1 MAAGTIEEAWFDS
14 VAVFDSDCDDDYQS
28 VIDANRGVSIEHVHK
43 PGELSKRHSAHISE
57 SIRNSD
63 AEFLDVDATNSHGK
77 CDRRVNEANEPVF
90 LDEFSSV
97 DAGSKRDDGDLHNCG
112 ILPCN
117 CLSCL
122 PSTDQGSLSSS
133 PPNSTRKKDP
143 TKHSFKW
150 SGKATLFSSKT
161 ILQKPLAGSQVPLC
175 STEKKMLDCW
185 SRIDLCTLKV
195 RGANYLKDKK
205 KEFAS
210 NHAGYYPLGV
220 DVFLCPRKI
229 DHIARFVELPVMSS
243 SGKLPAILV
252 VNVQIPIYPATLF
265 KRLMDDEVEK
275 VKSFRGDTI
284 VPFRERLKILGRVVN
299 PEDLHL
305 SAPERKIMQSA
316 DLQ

>member
-1 MAAGTIEEAWFDS
+1 MAAGSIEEAWFDS

-28 VIDANRGVSIEHVHK
+28 VID
-43 PGELSKRHSAHISE
+43 
-57 SIRNSD
+57 D
-63 AEFLDVDATNSHGK
+63 AEFLDVDAANSHGK

-97 DAGSKRDDGDLHNCG
+97 DAGSKRDDGDLHNCSKRDDGDLHNCG

-150 SGKATLFSSKT
+150 SGKATLCEF
-161 ILQKPLAGSQVPLC
+161 
-175 STEKKMLDCW
+175 
-185 SRIDLCTLKV
+185 
-195 RGANYLKDKK
+195 KDKK

-252 VNVQIPIYPATLF
+252 VNVQ
-265 KRLMDDEVEK
+265 RLMDDEVEK

-305 SAPERKIMQSA
+305 SAPERKIMQTYNEKPLLSRPQHEFYSGGVISFKRSIISTCSTSIQGGVISGWPA
-316 DLQ
+316 SFMLYYAKQH